1 MRCPKC
7 GFRDD
12 KVIDS
17 RQSRDS
23 SSIRR
28 RRVCLKC
35 SFRFTTYE
43 EIERSELRVIK
54 RDRTHEPFD
63 RRKLVSS
70 LAKACE
76 KRSISL
82 VTLEQ
87 AVDEIVHEVQTAG
100 REVTSAAIGT
110 KVLEKLRAID
120 EVAYLRYESV
130 HRRFDQV
137 DQFVDAIQAL
147 GRRIKP
153 NPSQRELFPPEN
165 VTHGSVYPSW
175 WLTDHITESI
185 AFYLRLRNDEPVV
198 PFSQLSQTVRYVLKV
213 IGYKE
218 IIPYFAPN
226 PPPIA
231 FSLLEVAEAAGAGYE
246 LAFFDGLEKRINAL
260 IHTGTDSLQLVGL
273 QACVKH
279 LSGAKAWTRAC
290 DTLREEVICFVRE
303 KLAADGALQHI
314 RCSIR

>member
-28 RRVCLKC
+28 RRVCLNC
-35 SFRFTTYE
+35 SYRFTTYE

-87 AVDEIVHEVQTAG
+87 AVDEIVHEVETGG
-100 REVTSAAIGT
+100 REVASSAIGA

-130 HRRFDQV
+130 HHRFDQV

-147 GRRIKP
+147 GRRTRP
-153 NPSQRELFPPEN
+153 NPSQRELFPPEKA
-165 VTHGSVYPSW
+165 THGSV
-175 WLTDHITESI
+175 
-185 AFYLRLRNDEPVV
+185 
-198 PFSQLSQTVRYVLKV
+198 
-213 IGYKE
+213 
-218 IIPYFAPN
+218 
-226 PPPIA
+226 
-231 FSLLEVAEAAGAGYE
+231 
-246 LAFFDGLEKRINAL
+246 
-260 IHTGTDSLQLVGL
+260 
-273 QACVKH
+273 
-279 LSGAKAWTRAC
+279 
-290 DTLREEVICFVRE
+290 
-303 KLAADGALQHI
+303 
-314 RCSIR
+314 